1 MDEPHRSPAH
11 DPGPHDRAYPVGQTE
26 AFATREF
33 EVPSADPHQF
43 APPPARPPAPRPY
56 APGPQHPAER
66 APMGHEPLAHE
77 GGLPYG
83 TPPAPAYPPP
93 QQFVPQHLSVPP
105 QFPPGPYPP
114 HPHQQFAQPYVY
126 PPQQIQQTVV
136 MHNNRRVNHALH
148 LVLTIFTAGLWLPI
162 WIILAIANS

>member
-83 TPPAPAYPPP
+83 TPPAPA
-93 QQFVPQHLSVPP
+93 
-105 QFPPGPYPP
+105 
-114 HPHQQFAQPYVY
+114 
-126 PPQQIQQTVV
+126 
-136 MHNNRRVNHALH
+136 
-148 LVLTIFTAGLWLPI
+148 
-162 WIILAIANS
+162 